1 MATQTTIDLVSRARE
16 LAELAREHATSGE
29 EHAQLH
35 PELVRQLKE
44 AGLFGM
50 LVPRELGGLE
60 ADVATFID
68 AIEAVAR
75 GDGAAGWCVMIAAT
89 TGVTAAQLPRE
100 GAEEMFA
107 DPFAPTAGVL
117 MPKGRATRADG
128 GWRVNGSWAF
138 GSGTG
143 HAKWILGGATVFG
156 ADGPELIDGKIPHAR
171 MMFFPREDVT
181 ISDTWHVSGLR
192 GTGSNDFEVADAFVP
207 ERRSAPIGG
216 GTFWTHG
223 PTYAFPIYGLLALG
237 VAAAGLG
244 IARAAIDALRELAT
258 AKTPTGS
265 RRLLSERAAA
275 QSGIAEAEALVRSG
289 RAFMHEVIGEAWQRA
304 ATGSK
309 IGLADRAALRLA
321 ATTAALNSARAV
333 DICYN
338 LGGAS
343 SIYESNLLQRQ
354 FRDVHTMTQHVMV
367 GQPTLEVAGRIML
380 DIPTD
385 TSMF

>member
-1 MATQTTIDLVSRARE
+1 MSSPAANDLLASARE
-16 LAELAREHATSGE
+16 LSELARTHADDGE
-29 EHAQLH
+29 KRGQLH
-35 PELVRQLKE
+35 PGLVAALKS

-60 ADVATFID
+60 VDVATFVA

-100 GAEEMFA
+100 GAEEIFA

-117 MPKGRATRADG
+117 MPKGRATRAEG
-128 GWRVNGSWAF
+128 GWQVNGTWAF

-143 HAKWILGGATVFG
+143 HAKWILGGATVYG
-156 ADGPELIDGKIPHAR
+156 PDGPELAEGKAPHAR
-171 MMFFPREDVT
+171 MMFFPRDDVS
-181 ISDTWHVSGLR
+181 IRDTWHVSGLR
-192 GTGSNDFEVADAFVP
+192 GTGSNDFEVADVSVP
-207 ERRSAPIGG
+207 DRRSATIGG

-237 VAAAGLG
+237 VAATGLG
-244 IARAAIDALRELAT
+244 IARAAIETLRDLAT

-275 QSGIAEAEALVRSG
+275 QSGIAEAEGLVRSAS
-289 RAFMHEVIGEAWQRA
+289 AFMREAVAEAWQRA
-304 ATGSK
+304 AAGSK
-309 IGLADRAALRLA
+309 MGLHERAALRLA
-321 ATTAALNSARAV
+321 ATTAALWSARAV
-333 DICYN
+333 DLCYN

-380 DIPTD
+380 GIPTD